1 MHRLCPGRG
10 RSGLRDRG
18 WRHHS
23 TNRPAEIAELRAEV
37 AELPEL
43 SVKVPKTAATE
54 SKAVLRPRGDGTTA
68 DHAHATGP
76 AVPGRLHGRSAAL
89 AEPELS
95 AEVPELSELAA
106 DAELTPKL
114 PDHPTEADLSPELTT
129 EATVR
134 GTSAGA
140 GGQSAKAAA
149 ARTPTASKAAARTPA
164 PSEA

>member
-1 MHRLCPGRG
+1 AVDASAG
-10 RSGLRDRG
+10 
-18 WRHHS
+18 
-23 TNRPAEIAELRAEV
+23 PAPADWE
-37 AELPEL
+37 
-43 SVKVPKTAATE
+43 
-54 SKAVLRPRGDGTTA
+54 AVLWLGAAGPAT
-68 DHAHATGP
+68 DHPQPTGP
-76 AVPGRLHGRSAAL
+76 AGPGRLHGRSAAL

-149 ARTPTASKAAARTPA
+149 ARTPTASKAAATPPP
-164 PSEA
+164 PSQPT